1 MPVKIRLQRKGRT
14 KRPFYH
20 IVIADSRS
28 GREGRFIE
36 KIGIYNP
43 LTSPATI
50 EIDRDKAYDWLI
62 KGAQPT
68 DTVRAILRFKGVMYR
83 KHLMLGVQK
92 GAITIEQADEKYLKW
107 TTEKEAKIAAR
118 VAKKDEEQR
127 AFHARVAGVGIM
139 PAPKVKPQEVVVEE
153 AVEETVEAAVEAAEE
168 TAAEVQEEVV
178 AAVEEETQET
188 PVAAA
193 EETEAPAAEE
203 TTEESAG
210 EEA

>member
-50 EIDRDKAYDWLI
+50 EIDREKAYDWLI

-92 GAITIEQADEKYLKW
+92 GAITIEQADEKYLNW

-118 VAKKDEEQR
+118 VAKTDEEQR
-127 AFHARVAGVGIM
+127 AFHARVAGADIV
-139 PAPKVKPQEVVVEE
+139 PVPKVKPQAVV
-153 AVEETVEAAVEAAEE
+153 VEAAVEAAVE
-168 TAAEVQEEVV
+168 TAAETTEEVV
-178 AAVEEETQET
+178 AAVEEEAVET
-188 PVAAA
+188 AVETAEEAVAAVE
-193 EETEAPAAEE
+193 EETQEAPAAEE
-203 TTEESAG
+203 TTEEGAA
-210 EEA
+210 EV

>member
-118 VAKKDEEQR
+118 VAQKDEEQR
-127 AFHARVAGVGIM
+127 AFHARVAGADIV
-139 PAPKVKPQEVVVEE
+139 PVPKVKPQAVV
-153 AVEETVEAAVEAAEE
+153 VEETVEAAVETAEE

-178 AAVEEETQET
+178 AAVEEETQEA

-203 TTEESAG
+203 TTEESA

>member
-118 VAKKDEEQR
+118 VAQKDEEQR
-127 AFHARVAGVGIM
+127 AFHARVAGAGIM
-139 PAPKVKPQEVVVEE
+139 PAPKVKPQEVVVVEE
-153 AVEETVEAAVEAAEE
+153 AVEAAVETAEE
-168 TAAEVQEEVV
+168 TAADVQEEVV

-203 TTEESAG
+203 TTEEGA

>member
-1 MPVKIRLQRKGRT
+1 MPVKIRLQRKGRK

-43 LTSPATI
+43 LTRPATI
-50 EIDRDKAYDWLI
+50 EIDRDKAFDWLI

-83 KHLMLGVQK
+83 KHLLLGVQK
-92 GAITIEQADEKYLKW
+92 GALTQEQADEKYNQW
-107 TTEKEAKIAAR
+107 VETKESKIAAR
-118 VAKKDEEQR
+118 AAKNEEEQR
-127 AFHARVAGVGIM
+127 QFHARVAGVGM
-139 PAPKVKPQEVVVEE
+139 TAAPKVKVQEVAVEE
-153 AVEETVEAAVEAAEE
+153 AVEAAVDTAVETAEEVQEEVVAAVE
-168 TAAEVQEEVV
+168 EVQEEVV
-178 AAVEEETQET
+178 AAVEEES
-188 PVAAA
+188 AAA
-193 EETEAPAAEE
+193 PASEE
-203 TTEESAG
+203 TTEESAA